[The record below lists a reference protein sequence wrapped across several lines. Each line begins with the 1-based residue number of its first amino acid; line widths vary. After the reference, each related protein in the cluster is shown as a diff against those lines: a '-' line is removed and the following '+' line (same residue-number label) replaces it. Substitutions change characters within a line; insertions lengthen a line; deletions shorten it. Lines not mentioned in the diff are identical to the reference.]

1 MLNPRPN
8 RAPSTRG
15 STVKT
20 WTVKVFT
27 AYCEFISRHGIIGPG
42 QWHVAIAGTTVA
54 VVTQAEA
61 GLLMVKGRL
70 QGLVVS
76 GVVLLMAGCAQP
88 QYKMVK
94 PGASEEV
101 VMQDD
106 AKCQNQ
112 AAMIQVAD
120 WEYRGTFAE
129 GANIQMKQ
137 NKAYQ
142 NCMVGKGYSSI
153 RVQ

>member
-1 MLNPRPN
+1 M
-8 RAPSTRG
+8 
-15 STVKT
+15 
-20 WTVKVFT
+20 
-27 AYCEFISRHGIIGPG
+27 
-42 QWHVAIAGTTVA
+42 A

-70 QGLVVS
+70 QGLVVA
-76 GVVLLMAGCAQP
+76 GVVLLIAGCAQP

-94 PGASEEV
+94 PGASDES

-142 NCMVGKGYSSI
+142 NCMVGKGYRSI

>member
-1 MLNPRPN
+1 
-8 RAPSTRG
+8 
-15 STVKT
+15 
-20 WTVKVFT
+20 
-27 AYCEFISRHGIIGPG
+27 
-42 QWHVAIAGTTVA
+42 
-54 VVTQAEA
+54 
-61 GLLMVKGRL
+61 MVKGLLRCFMVA
-70 QGLVVS
+70 GA
-76 GVVLLMAGCAQP
+76 GLLMAGCAQP

-94 PGASEEV
+94 PGASDES

>member
-1 MLNPRPN
+1 
-8 RAPSTRG
+8 
-15 STVKT
+15 
-20 WTVKVFT
+20 
-27 AYCEFISRHGIIGPG
+27 
-42 QWHVAIAGTTVA
+42 
-54 VVTQAEA
+54 
-61 GLLMVKGRL
+61 
-70 QGLVVS
+70 
-76 GVVLLMAGCAQP
+76 
-88 QYKMVK
+88 
-94 PGASEEV
+94 
-101 VMQDD
+101 MQDD

>member
-1 MLNPRPN
+1 MPFCD
-8 RAPSTRG
+8 G
-15 STVKT
+15 SVDGERT
-20 WTVKVFT
+20 
-27 AYCEFISRHGIIGPG
+27 
-42 QWHVAIAGTTVA
+42 IAGLGGCGCCATD
-54 VVTQAEA
+54 
-61 GLLMVKGRL
+61 
-70 QGLVVS
+70 S
-76 GVVLLMAGCAQP
+76 WCAQP
-88 QYKMVK
+88 HYKMVK
-94 PGASEEV
+94 PGASDES

>member
-1 MLNPRPN
+1 M
-8 RAPSTRG
+8 
-15 STVKT
+15 
-20 WTVKVFT
+20 
-27 AYCEFISRHGIIGPG
+27 
-42 QWHVAIAGTTVA
+42 
-54 VVTQAEA
+54 
-61 GLLMVKGRL
+61 KGRL
-70 QGLVVS
+70 QGLVVA
-76 GVVLLMAGCAQP
+76 GAVLLMVGCAQP

-137 NKAYQ
+137 SKAYQ

>member
-1 MLNPRPN
+1 M
-8 RAPSTRG
+8 
-15 STVKT
+15 
-20 WTVKVFT
+20 
-27 AYCEFISRHGIIGPG
+27 
-42 QWHVAIAGTTVA
+42 
-54 VVTQAEA
+54 VVVPED
-61 GLLMVKGRL
+61 GEVLMVKGRL
-70 QGLVVS
+70 QGLVFA
-76 GVVLLMAGCAQP
+76 GAVLLMAGCAQS

-94 PGASEEV
+94 PGASDES

>member
-1 MLNPRPN
+1 MSVYVNV
-8 RAPSTRG
+8 G
-15 STVKT
+15 S
-20 WTVKVFT
+20 
-27 AYCEFISRHGIIGPG
+27 R
-42 QWHVAIAGTTVA
+42 
-54 VVTQAEA
+54 
-61 GLLMVKGRL
+61 
-70 QGLVVS
+70 GLVVA
-76 GVVLLMAGCAQP
+76 GVMLLMGGCTQP

-94 PGASEEV
+94 PGASDETL
-101 VMQDD
+101 MQDD

-112 AAMIQVAD
+112 TAMIQVAD

-129 GANIQMKQ
+129 GANIQIKQ

>member
-1 MLNPRPN
+1 M
-8 RAPSTRG
+8 
-15 STVKT
+15 
-20 WTVKVFT
+20 
-27 AYCEFISRHGIIGPG
+27 
-42 QWHVAIAGTTVA
+42 
-54 VVTQAEA
+54 
-61 GLLMVKGRL
+61 KGRL
-70 QGLVVS
+70 QGLVVA
-76 GVVLLMAGCAQP
+76 GAALLIAGCAQP

-153 RVQ
+153 RVR

>member
-1 MLNPRPN
+1 M
-8 RAPSTRG
+8 
-15 STVKT
+15 
-20 WTVKVFT
+20 
-27 AYCEFISRHGIIGPG
+27 
-42 QWHVAIAGTTVA
+42 
-54 VVTQAEA
+54 
-61 GLLMVKGRL
+61 KGRL
-70 QGLVVS
+70 QGLVVT
-76 GVVLLMAGCAQP
+76 GVLVLMVGCAQP

-94 PGASEEV
+94 PGASDES